1 MNSPTAHADRALG
14 ERADDAP
21 RLLIVGP
28 RRPSPLELSAV
39 HQCAVA
45 MATAGYVLACR
56 GTSGVEAAACR
67 SHLAAGGR
75 PVLWLDRGVERLQ
88 ADIGALAAEVS
99 AAGGVLRS
107 AFAPGQPFARHQ
119 LRATLRAALGWCDAL
134 LVVGGELRG
143 GTARAAALAWQAGVP
158 TGVVTAGMAPTAL
171 SELATV
177 LARAGCPVLT
187 DDLALLRWCAR
198 LRRRFLPRVPDT
210 PPPVPAALRRPSS
223 RAALGRPLLPPPGS
237 PRPRA
242 GLQSAAMPVQ
252 PVRARASDPGPDA
265 PLNLRLQYQ
274 LALAEPA
281 GLSLEALATALGVE
295 RGAVAEQALMC
306 AMTGTV
312 RREAGG
318 VWRAV

>member
-1 MNSPTAHADRALG
+1 LALG

-28 RRPSPLELSAV
+28 RRPSPHEVSAV
-39 HQCAVA
+39 QQCAA
-45 MATAGYVLACR
+45 ALAAAGCVLACR

-88 ADIGALAAEVS
+88 ADIAALAAEVS
-99 AAGGVLRS
+99 AAGGVLCS

-134 LVVGGELRG
+134 LVVGGELGG
-143 GTARAAALAWQAGVP
+143 GTARAAVLAWQAGVP
-158 TGVVTAGMAPTAL
+158 TGVVAAATAPTAL

-177 LARAGCPVLT
+177 LAQAGCPVLT
-187 DDLALLRWCAR
+187 DDLGLLRWCAQ
-198 LRRRFLPRVPDT
+198 PRQTLQPRATDAS
-210 PPPVPAALRRPSS
+210 PPVPAALRRSGS
-223 RAALGRPLLPPPGS
+223 RAALRRPCLPPPDS

-242 GLQSAAMPVQ
+242 GLQSAALPVQ

-265 PLNLRLQYQ
+265 PLHLRLQYQ

-281 GLSLEALATALGVE
+281 GLSLEALATGLGVE

-318 VWRAV
+318 VWRAA